1 MHVLRRTRDHPRDQ
15 QKAEDREG
23 EEKVY
28 ALIRI

>member
-23 EEKVY
+23 EKVY